1 MKIGVIGY
9 GNMGSMIVNNILKLN
24 LLLDDE
30 ELIVSNR
37 HLNKFES
44 LIEEYPEENL
54 SITSDNKEVATQCQ
68 KILISVETPQFKEII
83 EEIKPFLNENTHII
97 YTCSGLNFNHIKQYF
112 DGKLSLVI
120 PTLAST
126 VTSNNSI
133 SSLARRKGV
142 TLVKHNSKVEL
153 QERLFVEDLFNEFS
167 YVRRIDNPIYF
178 NEEENNLDPSD
189 NELEISIKYP
199 SFKYR
204 KLNKRIKYII
214 NKYSREIKNTP
225 FDDNYHIYTLYIDY
239 KEYKY
244 KDYISLVFYSELF
257 LGGAHPNHYIDTVIY
272 NTKNNSFIN
281 INDLINID
289 KNILIKLSNISREEL
304 LKNKA
309 LSNSDVKE
317 MLMDGTSPKTDNFKK
332 IALTDE
338 GIIIFF
344 ERYQI
349 APYYFGDY
357 NILIPYSKLNLNI

>member
-1 MKIGVIGY
+1 MSFLKSIIANFGPKKFMIIVKKTHSERENMKIGVIGY

-54 SITSDNKEVATQCQ
+54 NITSDNKEVATQCQ

-97 YTCSGLNFNHIKQYF
+97 YTCAGLNFNHIKQYF

-189 NELEISIKYP
+189 NELEMSTIISSCGPAFIAILMDKFAQSCSEASNIP
-199 SFKYR
+199 KDDIENMVLKTVIGTTMLKDDQGLS
-204 KLNKRIKYII
+204 NEDII
-214 NKYSREIKNTP
+214 NKVATKGGITQEGVDLLDKKFN
-225 FDDNYHIYTLYIDY
+225 
-239 KEYKY
+239 K
-244 KDYISLVFYSELF
+244 IS
-257 LGGAHPNHYIDTVIY
+257 
-272 NTKNNSFIN
+272 
-281 INDLINID
+281 
-289 KNILIKLSNISREEL
+289 
-304 LKNKA
+304 KA
-309 LSNSDVKE
+309 LIRTLLTRYDEVNDE
-317 MLMDGTSPKTDNFKK
+317 MNKTYLKK
-332 IALTDE
+332 
-338 GIIIFF
+338 
-344 ERYQI
+344 
-349 APYYFGDY
+349 
-357 NILIPYSKLNLNI
+357 